1 MLAGMNRDKTPSPKM
16 GVPASAPRVNAG
28 LADAG
33 PRLESRAPTIK
44 PTNIGCVFG
53 RCNLKVG
60 VLPKEA
66 YAALLEEL

>member
-1 MLAGMNRDKTPSPKM
+1 MLAGMNREKTPLPKM
-16 GVPASAPRVNAG
+16 RVLVSTPRVDAG

-33 PRLESRAPTIK
+33 LRPESQPPAIK

-60 VLPKEA
+60 VLPPEA
-66 YAALLEEL
+66 YAVLLEEL